1 MKLTHSLPAKILAI
15 FLLLLVL
22 IGTTLSAAVIAADA
36 YLGVYTGDYAA
47 RRQELREDAL
57 REIAYTMLHD
67 FRYGKDLDLLYADAS
82 FFYSVVCEETGEVL
96 FASPITDDVEFSVS
110 VTRAY
115 ADEPLG
121 WTAAADTAG
130 TDAPFETIVPVDA
143 EADSTSVA
151 TAVTLETTVPVDVE
165 ADSAVDTTVLTLK
178 TTSPVD
184 EPEAENFTYTVTLY
198 AKKTLPEEAT
208 DRFALLN
215 RLLDFIYRFRYGAIA
230 LSAVGVLLFFTL
242 LIFLYCSAGHR
253 RGEDE
258 ARENFFDR
266 IPFDLFTVLIGGAVI
281 ALGYL
286 VMQCLYAVSS
296 SEILWLAFAAA
307 GCVLIF
313 LLCLFYTMSIATR
326 VKSGRLFRNT
336 VLWRVLALCGRALR
350 GLFSLLGKIPMV
362 WKTVLGIFVCGL
374 IELIV
379 LFIARYDFDS
389 LFINWFF
396 SRAVLSVLILHA
408 AVSLRRLQKAGEQI
422 AAGNLGEPVD
432 TRGMI
437 GDFKRF
443 GSTLGSIGDGLSHAV
458 DERMKSE
465 RMKTELI
472 TNVSH
477 DIKTP
482 LTSIINYVDLLKK
495 EEAGSENE
503 TVRQYLD
510 TLDRQ
515 STRLKKL
522 IEDLVEASK
531 ASTGNLSVEL
541 APCEIGILLEQTV
554 GEYTERLEAS
564 GLTPILTLP
573 ETPVFIYAD
582 GRRMW
587 RVFDNLM
594 NNICK
599 YAQSGTRVYLEL
611 AVIGSRV
618 VITFKN
624 ISKERLAAS
633 GEELTERFVRGDS
646 SRNTEGSGLG
656 LSIAQSLTELQGG
669 RLMITTDGD
678 LFKAMISFDVYTE
691 QGSSSK

>member
-1 MKLTHSLPAKILAI
+1 MKLTHSLPAKILAV

-36 YLGVYTGDYAA
+36 YLGVYTGEYTT
-47 RRQELREDAL
+47 RRQELRENAL
-57 REIAYTMLHD
+57 RELAYTVLRD

-110 VTRAY
+110 MTRAY

-121 WTAAADTAG
+121 WTAA
-130 TDAPFETIVPVDA
+130 TDAAETNAPPETVKPIEG
-143 EADSTSVA
+143 EADFTVA
-151 TAVTLETTVPVDVE
+151 TTTVTLE
-165 ADSAVDTTVLTLK
+165 

-184 EPEAENFTYTVTLY
+184 EPSAENFTYTVTLY
-198 AKKTLPEEAT
+198 AKEAIPEEAN

-215 RLLDFIYRFRYGAIA
+215 RLLDFVYRFRYGAIV
-230 LSAVGVLLFFTL
+230 LSAVGILLFFTL

-326 VKSGRLFRNT
+326 VKTGRLFRNT

-362 WKTVLGIFVCGL
+362 WKTVLGLLVCGL

-379 LFIARYDFDS
+379 LFITRYDFDS
-389 LFINWFF
+389 LLINWFF

-515 STRLKKL
+515 STRLKKQ

-691 QGSSSK
+691 QDSSSK

>member
-1 MKLTHSLPAKILAI
+1 MKLTHSLPAKILAV

-36 YLGVYTGDYAA
+36 YLGVYTGEYTT
-47 RRQELREDAL
+47 RRQELRENAL
-57 REIAYTMLHD
+57 RELAYTVLRD

-110 VTRAY
+110 MTRAY

-121 WTAAADTAG
+121 WTAA
-130 TDAPFETIVPVDA
+130 TDAAETNAPPETVKPIEG
-143 EADSTSVA
+143 EADFTVA
-151 TAVTLETTVPVDVE
+151 TTTVTLE
-165 ADSAVDTTVLTLK
+165 

-184 EPEAENFTYTVTLY
+184 EPSAENFTYTVTLY
-198 AKKTLPEEAT
+198 AKKTISEEAT

-215 RLLDFIYRFRYGAIA
+215 RLLDFVYRFRYGAIV

-253 RGEDE
+253 RDEDE

-307 GCVLIF
+307 GCVLLF

-326 VKSGRLFRNT
+326 VKTGRLFRNT
-336 VLWRVLALCGRALR
+336 VLWRVLALCGRALCA
-350 GLFSLLGKIPMV
+350 LFSLLGKIPMV
-362 WKTVLGIFVCGL
+362 WKTVLGLLVCGL

-379 LFIARYDFDS
+379 LFITRYDFGS
-389 LFINWFF
+389 LLINWFF
-396 SRAVLSVLILHA
+396 SRAVLAVLILHA

-691 QGSSSK
+691 QDSSSK

>member
-57 REIAYTMLHD
+57 REIAYTMLRD

-379 LFIARYDFDS
+379 LFNTRYDFGS
-389 LFINWFF
+389 LLINWFF
-396 SRAVLSVLILHA
+396 SRAVLAVLILHA

-432 TRGMI
+432 ARGMI

-443 GSTLGSIGDGLSHAV
+443 GSTLGSIDDGLSHAV

-531 ASTGNLSVEL
+531 ASTGNLEVNL
-541 APCEIGILLEQTV
+541 AACDAARWILRPARSAFCSNRPSANT
-554 GEYTERLEAS
+554 
-564 GLTPILTLP
+564 
-573 ETPVFIYAD
+573 
-582 GRRMW
+582 
-587 RVFDNLM
+587 
-594 NNICK
+594 
-599 YAQSGTRVYLEL
+599 QSGWKR
-611 AVIGSRV
+611 AG
-618 VITFKN
+618 
-624 ISKERLAAS
+624 
-633 GEELTERFVRGDS
+633 
-646 SRNTEGSGLG
+646 
-656 LSIAQSLTELQGG
+656 
-669 RLMITTDGD
+669 
-678 LFKAMISFDVYTE
+678 
-691 QGSSSK
+691 

>member
-1 MKLTHSLPAKILAI
+1 MKLTHSLPAKILAV

-36 YLGVYTGDYAA
+36 YLGVYTGEYTT
-47 RRQELREDAL
+47 RRQELRENAL
-57 REIAYTMLHD
+57 RELAYTVLRD

-110 VTRAY
+110 MTRAY

-121 WTAAADTAG
+121 WTAA
-130 TDAPFETIVPVDA
+130 TDAAETNAPPETVKPIEG
-143 EADSTSVA
+143 EADFTVA
-151 TAVTLETTVPVDVE
+151 TTTVTLE
-165 ADSAVDTTVLTLK
+165 

-184 EPEAENFTYTVTLY
+184 EPSAENFTYTVTLY
-198 AKKTLPEEAT
+198 AKEAIPEEAN

-215 RLLDFIYRFRYGAIA
+215 RLLDFVYRFRYGAIV
-230 LSAVGVLLFFTL
+230 LSAVGILLFFTL

-326 VKSGRLFRNT
+326 VKTGRLFRNT

-362 WKTVLGIFVCGL
+362 WKTVLGLLVCGL

-379 LFIARYDFDS
+379 LFITRYDFDS
-389 LFINWFF
+389 LLINWFF

-691 QGSSSK
+691 QDSSSK

>member
-1 MKLTHSLPAKILAI
+1 MKLTHSLPAKILAV

-36 YLGVYTGDYAA
+36 YLGVYTGEYTT
-47 RRQELREDAL
+47 RRQELRENAL
-57 REIAYTMLHD
+57 REIAYTMLRD

-165 ADSAVDTTVLTLK
+165 ADSAVDTTALTLK

-307 GCVLIF
+307 GCVLLF

-326 VKSGRLFRNT
+326 VKTGRLFRNT
-336 VLWRVLALCGRALR
+336 VLWRVLALCGRALCA
-350 GLFSLLGKIPMV
+350 LFSLLGKIPMV
-362 WKTVLGIFVCGL
+362 WKTVLGLLVCGL

-379 LFIARYDFDS
+379 LFITRYDFGS
-389 LFINWFF
+389 LLINWFF
-396 SRAVLSVLILHA
+396 SRAVLAVLILHA

-495 EEAGSENE
+495 EEAGSESE

-669 RLMITTDGD
+669 LLMITTDGD
-678 LFKAMISFDVYTE
+678 LFKAMISFDVYNADE
-691 QGSSSK
+691 PHE

>member
-57 REIAYTMLHD
+57 REIAYTMLRD

-121 WTAAADTAG
+121 WTAATDTAK
-130 TDAPFETIVPVDA
+130 TDAPSETTRPVEG
-143 EADSTSVA
+143 EADLTVA
-151 TAVTLETTVPVDVE
+151 TTAVTLIEVFP
-165 ADSAVDTTVLTLK
+165 ADEPTA
-178 TTSPVD
+178 D

-307 GCVLIF
+307 GCVLTF

-326 VKSGRLFRNT
+326 VKTGRLFRNT
-336 VLWRVLALCGRALR
+336 VLWRVLALFGRALR

-362 WKTVLGIFVCGL
+362 WKTVLGLLVCGL

-379 LFIARYDFDS
+379 LFITRYDFGS
-389 LFINWFF
+389 LLINWFF
-396 SRAVLSVLILHA
+396 SRAVLAVLILHA

-691 QGSSSK
+691 QDNSSK

>member
-1 MKLTHSLPAKILAI
+1 MKLTHSLPAKILAV

-22 IGTTLSAAVIAADA
+22 IGTALSAAVIAADA
-36 YLGVYTGDYAA
+36 YLGVYTGEYTT
-47 RRQELREDAL
+47 RRQELRENAL
-57 REIAYTMLHD
+57 RELAYTVLRD

-110 VTRAY
+110 MTRAY

-121 WTAAADTAG
+121 WTAA
-130 TDAPFETIVPVDA
+130 TDAAETNAPPETVKPIEG
-143 EADSTSVA
+143 EADFTVA
-151 TAVTLETTVPVDVE
+151 TTTVTLE
-165 ADSAVDTTVLTLK
+165 

-184 EPEAENFTYTVTLY
+184 EPSAENFTYTVTLY
-198 AKKTLPEEAT
+198 AKKTIPEEAT

-215 RLLDFIYRFRYGAIA
+215 RLLDFVYRFRYGAIV
-230 LSAVGVLLFFTL
+230 LSAVGILLFFTL

-296 SEILWLAFAAA
+296 SEIIWLVFAAA

-326 VKSGRLFRNT
+326 VKTGRLFRNT

-350 GLFSLLGKIPMV
+350 GLFALLGKIPMV
-362 WKTVLGIFVCGL
+362 WKTVLGLLVCGL

-379 LFIARYDFDS
+379 LFNTRYDFGS
-389 LFINWFF
+389 LLINWFF
-396 SRAVLSVLILHA
+396 SRAVLAVLILHA

-691 QGSSSK
+691 QDSSSK

>member
-1 MKLTHSLPAKILAI
+1 MKLTHSLPAKILAV

-22 IGTTLSAAVIAADA
+22 IGTALSAAVIAADA
-36 YLGVYTGDYAA
+36 YLGVYTGEYTT
-47 RRQELREDAL
+47 RRQELRENAL
-57 REIAYTMLHD
+57 RELAYTVLRD

-110 VTRAY
+110 MTRAY

-121 WTAAADTAG
+121 WTAA
-130 TDAPFETIVPVDA
+130 TDAAETNAPPETVKPIEG
-143 EADSTSVA
+143 EADFTVA
-151 TAVTLETTVPVDVE
+151 TTTVTLE
-165 ADSAVDTTVLTLK
+165 

-184 EPEAENFTYTVTLY
+184 EPSAENFTYTVTLY
-198 AKKTLPEEAT
+198 AKKTIPEEAT

-215 RLLDFIYRFRYGAIA
+215 RLLDFVYRFRYGAIV
-230 LSAVGVLLFFTL
+230 LSAVGILLFFTL

-296 SEILWLAFAAA
+296 SEIIWLVFAAA

-326 VKSGRLFRNT
+326 VKTGRLFRNT

-362 WKTVLGIFVCGL
+362 WKTVLGLLVCGL

-379 LFIARYDFDS
+379 LFNTRYDFGS
-389 LFINWFF
+389 LLINWFF
-396 SRAVLSVLILHA
+396 SRAVLAVLILHA

-691 QGSSSK
+691 QDSSSK

>member
-1 MKLTHSLPAKILAI
+1 MKLTHSLPAKILAV

-36 YLGVYTGDYAA
+36 YLGVYTGEYTT
-47 RRQELREDAL
+47 RRQELRENAL
-57 REIAYTMLHD
+57 HELAYTVLRD

-110 VTRAY
+110 MTRAY

-121 WTAAADTAG
+121 WTAA
-130 TDAPFETIVPVDA
+130 TDAAETNAPPETVKPIEG
-143 EADSTSVA
+143 EADFTVA
-151 TAVTLETTVPVDVE
+151 TTTVTLE
-165 ADSAVDTTVLTLK
+165 

-184 EPEAENFTYTVTLY
+184 EPSAENFTYTVTLY
-198 AKKTLPEEAT
+198 AKKTIPEEAT

-215 RLLDFIYRFRYGAIA
+215 RLLDFVYRFRYGAIV

-296 SEILWLAFAAA
+296 SEILWLVFAAA

-326 VKSGRLFRNT
+326 VKTGRLFRNT

-691 QGSSSK
+691 QDISSK

>member
-1 MKLTHSLPAKILAI
+1 MKLTHSLPAKILAV

-36 YLGVYTGDYAA
+36 YLGVYTGEYTT
-47 RRQELREDAL
+47 RRQELRENAL
-57 REIAYTMLHD
+57 RELAYTVLRD

-110 VTRAY
+110 MTRAY

-121 WTAAADTAG
+121 WTAA
-130 TDAPFETIVPVDA
+130 TDAAETNAPPETVKPIEG
-143 EADSTSVA
+143 EADFTVA
-151 TAVTLETTVPVDVE
+151 TTTVTLE
-165 ADSAVDTTVLTLK
+165 

-184 EPEAENFTYTVTLY
+184 EPSAENFTYTVTLY
-198 AKKTLPEEAT
+198 AKKTIPEEAT

-215 RLLDFIYRFRYGAIA
+215 RLLDFVYRFRYGAIV

-296 SEILWLAFAAA
+296 SEILWLVFAAA

-326 VKSGRLFRNT
+326 VKTGRLFRNT

-541 APCEIGILLEQTV
+541 APCEIGILLEQTA

-691 QGSSSK
+691 QDISSK

>member
-57 REIAYTMLHD
+57 REIAYTMLRD

-408 AVSLRRLQKAGEQI
+408 AVSLRRL
-422 AAGNLGEPVD
+422 
-432 TRGMI
+432 
-437 GDFKRF
+437 
-443 GSTLGSIGDGLSHAV
+443 
-458 DERMKSE
+458 
-465 RMKTELI
+465 
-472 TNVSH
+472 
-477 DIKTP
+477 
-482 LTSIINYVDLLKK
+482 
-495 EEAGSENE
+495 
-503 TVRQYLD
+503 
-510 TLDRQ
+510 
-515 STRLKKL
+515 
-522 IEDLVEASK
+522 
-531 ASTGNLSVEL
+531 
-541 APCEIGILLEQTV
+541 
-554 GEYTERLEAS
+554 
-564 GLTPILTLP
+564 
-573 ETPVFIYAD
+573 
-582 GRRMW
+582 
-587 RVFDNLM
+587 
-594 NNICK
+594 
-599 YAQSGTRVYLEL
+599 
-611 AVIGSRV
+611 
-618 VITFKN
+618 
-624 ISKERLAAS
+624 
-633 GEELTERFVRGDS
+633 
-646 SRNTEGSGLG
+646 
-656 LSIAQSLTELQGG
+656 
-669 RLMITTDGD
+669 
-678 LFKAMISFDVYTE
+678 
-691 QGSSSK
+691 

>member
-1 MKLTHSLPAKILAI
+1 MKLTHSLPAKILAV

-36 YLGVYTGDYAA
+36 YLGVYTGEYTT
-47 RRQELREDAL
+47 RRQELRENAL
-57 REIAYTMLHD
+57 RELAYTVLRD
-67 FRYGKDLDLLYADAS
+67 FRYGKDLNLLYADAS

-110 VTRAY
+110 MTRAY

-121 WTAAADTAG
+121 WTAA
-130 TDAPFETIVPVDA
+130 TDAAETNAPPETVKPIEG
-143 EADSTSVA
+143 EADFTVA
-151 TAVTLETTVPVDVE
+151 TTTVTLE
-165 ADSAVDTTVLTLK
+165 

-184 EPEAENFTYTVTLY
+184 EPSAENFTYTVTLY
-198 AKKTLPEEAT
+198 AKKTIPEEAT

-215 RLLDFIYRFRYGAIA
+215 RLLDFVYRFRYGAIV
-230 LSAVGVLLFFTL
+230 LSAVGILLFFTL

-266 IPFDLFTVLIGGAVI
+266 IPFDLFTVLIGCAVI

-296 SEILWLAFAAA
+296 SEIIWLVFAAA

-326 VKSGRLFRNT
+326 VKTGRLFRNT
-336 VLWRVLALCGRALR
+336 VLWRVLALGGRALCA
-350 GLFSLLGKIPMV
+350 LFSLLGKIPMV
-362 WKTVLGIFVCGL
+362 WKTVLGLLVCGL

-379 LFIARYDFDS
+379 LFITRYDFGS
-389 LFINWFF
+389 LLINWFF
-396 SRAVLSVLILHA
+396 SRAVLAVLILHA

-443 GSTLGSIGDGLSHAV
+443 GSTLGGIGDGLSHAV

-472 TNVSH
+472 TNLSH

-510 TLDRQ
+510 TLDWQ

>member
-1 MKLTHSLPAKILAI
+1 MKLTHSLPAKIAAI
-15 FLLLLVL
+15 FLLFLVL
-22 IGTTLSAAVIAADA
+22 IGTAFSAAVIAADA
-36 YLGVYTGDYAA
+36 YLGVYTGEYTA
-47 RRQELREDAL
+47 RRQELRENTL
-57 REIAYTMLHD
+57 REAADTLLRD
-67 FRYGKDLDLLYADAS
+67 FRAGKDLRILYASAS
-82 FFYSVVCEETGEVL
+82 FFYTVECEETGEAVFSGL
-96 FASPITDDVEFSVS
+96 SEDGYDFSVS
-110 VTRAY
+110 TTQTYPDAPLSTLVPDYFVESDFVATTATGTPSEY
-115 ADEPLG
+115 ADPTG
-121 WTAAADTAG
+121 DT
-130 TDAPFETIVPVDA
+130 
-143 EADSTSVA
+143 
-151 TAVTLETTVPVDVE
+151 
-165 ADSAVDTTVLTLK
+165 
-178 TTSPVD
+178 
-184 EPEAENFTYTVTLY
+184 FTYTATLY
-198 AKKTLPEEAT
+198 AKKVIPEDAT

-215 RLLDFIYRFRYGAIA
+215 RLLDTVYRLRYGAIA
-230 LSAVGVLLFFTL
+230 LTAVGVLLFFTL

-541 APCEIGILLEQTV
+541 EPCEIGILLEQTV

-691 QGSSSK
+691 QDSSSK

>member
-1 MKLTHSLPAKILAI
+1 MKLTHSLPAKILAV

-36 YLGVYTGDYAA
+36 YLGVYTGEYTT
-47 RRQELREDAL
+47 RRQELRENAL
-57 REIAYTMLHD
+57 RELAYTVLRD

-110 VTRAY
+110 MTRAY

-121 WTAAADTAG
+121 WTAA
-130 TDAPFETIVPVDA
+130 TDAAETNAPPETVKPIEG
-143 EADSTSVA
+143 EADFTVA
-151 TAVTLETTVPVDVE
+151 TTTVTLE
-165 ADSAVDTTVLTLK
+165 

-184 EPEAENFTYTVTLY
+184 EPSAENFTYTVTLY
-198 AKKTLPEEAT
+198 AKEAIPEEAN

-215 RLLDFIYRFRYGAIA
+215 RLLDFVYRFRYGAIV
-230 LSAVGVLLFFTL
+230 LSAVGILLFFTL
-242 LIFLYCSAGHR
+242 LIFLLCSAGHR

-326 VKSGRLFRNT
+326 VKTGRLFRNT

-362 WKTVLGIFVCGL
+362 WKTVLGLLVCGL

-379 LFIARYDFDS
+379 LFITRYDFDS
-389 LFINWFF
+389 LLINWFF

-458 DERMKSE
+458 DERMKNE

-582 GRRMW
+582 GRWMW

-656 LSIAQSLTELQGG
+656 LSIALSLTELQGG

-691 QGSSSK
+691 QDSSSK

>member
-1 MKLTHSLPAKILAI
+1 MKLTHSLPAKILAV

-36 YLGVYTGDYAA
+36 YLGVYTGEYTT
-47 RRQELREDAL
+47 RRQELRENAL
-57 REIAYTMLHD
+57 RELAYTVLRD

-110 VTRAY
+110 MTRAY

-121 WTAAADTAG
+121 WTAT
-130 TDAPFETIVPVDA
+130 TDAAETNAPPETVKPIEG
-143 EADSTSVA
+143 EADFTVA
-151 TAVTLETTVPVDVE
+151 TTTVTLE
-165 ADSAVDTTVLTLK
+165 

-184 EPEAENFTYTVTLY
+184 EPSAENFTYTVTLY
-198 AKKTLPEEAT
+198 AKKTIPEEAT

-215 RLLDFIYRFRYGAIA
+215 RLLDFVYRFRYGAIV

-296 SEILWLAFAAA
+296 SEILWLVFAAA

-326 VKSGRLFRNT
+326 VKTGRLFRNT

-362 WKTVLGIFVCGL
+362 WKTVLGLLVCGL

-379 LFIARYDFDS
+379 LFITRYDFGS
-389 LFINWFF
+389 LLINWFF
-396 SRAVLSVLILHA
+396 SRAVLAVLILHA

-422 AAGNLGEPVD
+422 AAGNLGKPVD

-691 QGSSSK
+691 QDSSSK

>member
-1 MKLTHSLPAKILAI
+1 MKLTHSLPAKILAV

-36 YLGVYTGDYAA
+36 YLGVYTGEYTT
-47 RRQELREDAL
+47 RRQELRENAL
-57 REIAYTMLHD
+57 RELAYTVLRD

-110 VTRAY
+110 MTRAY

-121 WTAAADTAG
+121 WTAA
-130 TDAPFETIVPVDA
+130 TDAAETNAPPEITVPG
-143 EADSTSVA
+143 EADAGSTVA
-151 TAVTLETTVPVDVE
+151 TTAVTLETT
-165 ADSAVDTTVLTLK
+165 
-178 TTSPVD
+178 SPAD

-198 AKKTLPEEAT
+198 AKKTIPEEAT

-307 GCVLIF
+307 GCVPIF

-541 APCEIGILLEQTV
+541 APCEIDILLEQSV

-646 SRNTEGSGLG
+646 SRNIEGSGLG

-691 QGSSSK
+691 QDSSSK

>member
-1 MKLTHSLPAKILAI
+1 MKLTHSLPAKILAV

-22 IGTTLSAAVIAADA
+22 IGTALSAAVVAADA
-36 YLGVYTGDYAA
+36 YLGVYTGEYTA

-57 REIAYTMLHD
+57 RELAYTVLRD
-67 FRYGKDLDLLYADAS
+67 FRYGKDLNLLYADAS

-110 VTRAY
+110 MTRAY

-121 WTAAADTAG
+121 RTAA
-130 TDAPFETIVPVDA
+130 TDAAETNAPSETVKPIEV
-143 EADSTSVA
+143 EADFTVA
-151 TAVTLETTVPVDVE
+151 TTTVTLE
-165 ADSAVDTTVLTLK
+165 

-184 EPEAENFTYTVTLY
+184 EPSAENFTYTVTLY
-198 AKKTLPEEAT
+198 AKEAIPEEAT

-215 RLLDFIYRFRYGAIA
+215 RLLDFVYRFRYGAIV
-230 LSAVGVLLFFTL
+230 LSAVGILLFFTL

-266 IPFDLFTVLIGGAVI
+266 IPFELFTVLIGGAVI

-296 SEILWLAFAAA
+296 SEILWSEILWLAFAAA

-336 VLWRVLALCGRALR
+336 ILWRVFALCGRALR

-362 WKTVLGIFVCGL
+362 WKTVLGLLVCGL

-379 LFIARYDFDS
+379 LFIARYDFNS
-389 LFINWFF
+389 LFWNWFF

-422 AAGNLGEPVD
+422 AAGSLGEPVD

-541 APCEIGILLEQTV
+541 ALCEIGILLEQTV

-678 LFKAMISFDVYTE
+678 LFKAMISFDVYNADE
-691 QGSSSK
+691 PHE

>member
-36 YLGVYTGDYAA
+36 YLGVYTGEYTT
-47 RRQELREDAL
+47 RRQELRENAL
-57 REIAYTMLHD
+57 RELAYTVLRD

-110 VTRAY
+110 MTRAY

-121 WTAAADTAG
+121 WTAA
-130 TDAPFETIVPVDA
+130 TDAAETNAPSETVKPIEG
-143 EADSTSVA
+143 EADFTVA
-151 TAVTLETTVPVDVE
+151 TTTVTLE
-165 ADSAVDTTVLTLK
+165 

-184 EPEAENFTYTVTLY
+184 EPSAENFTYTVTLY
-198 AKKTLPEEAT
+198 AKKTIPEEAT

-215 RLLDFIYRFRYGAIA
+215 RLLDFVYRFRYGAIV
-230 LSAVGVLLFFTL
+230 LSAVGILLFFTL

-326 VKSGRLFRNT
+326 VKTGRLFRNT

-362 WKTVLGIFVCGL
+362 WKTVLGLLVCGL

>member
-1 MKLTHSLPAKILAI
+1 MKLTHSLPAKILAV

-36 YLGVYTGDYAA
+36 YLGVYTGEYTT
-47 RRQELREDAL
+47 RRQELRENAL
-57 REIAYTMLHD
+57 RELAYTVLRD

-110 VTRAY
+110 MTRAY

-121 WTAAADTAG
+121 WTAA
-130 TDAPFETIVPVDA
+130 TDAAETNAPPETVKPIEG
-143 EADSTSVA
+143 EADFTVA
-151 TAVTLETTVPVDVE
+151 TTTVTLE
-165 ADSAVDTTVLTLK
+165 

-184 EPEAENFTYTVTLY
+184 EPSAENFTYTVTLY
-198 AKKTLPEEAT
+198 AKKTIPEEAT

-215 RLLDFIYRFRYGAIA
+215 RLLDFVYRFRYGAIV
-230 LSAVGVLLFFTL
+230 LSAVGILLFFTL

-286 VMQCLYAVSS
+286 VMQCLFAVSS
-296 SEILWLAFAAA
+296 SEILWLTFAAA

-362 WKTVLGIFVCGL
+362 WKTVLGLLVCGL

-379 LFIARYDFDS
+379 LFITRYDFDS

-691 QGSSSK
+691 QDSSSK

>member
-1 MKLTHSLPAKILAI
+1 MKLTHSLPAKILAV

-36 YLGVYTGDYAA
+36 YLGVYTGEYTT
-47 RRQELREDAL
+47 RRQELRENAL
-57 REIAYTMLHD
+57 RELAYTVLRD

-110 VTRAY
+110 MTRAY

-121 WTAAADTAG
+121 WTAA
-130 TDAPFETIVPVDA
+130 TDAAETNAPPETVKPIEG
-143 EADSTSVA
+143 EADFTVA
-151 TAVTLETTVPVDVE
+151 TTTVTLE
-165 ADSAVDTTVLTLK
+165 

-184 EPEAENFTYTVTLY
+184 EPSAENFTYTVTLY
-198 AKKTLPEEAT
+198 AKKTIPEEAT

-215 RLLDFIYRFRYGAIA
+215 RLLDFVYRFRYGAIV

-296 SEILWLAFAAA
+296 SEILWLVFAAA

-326 VKSGRLFRNT
+326 VKTGRLFRNT

-691 QGSSSK
+691 QDISSK

>member
-1 MKLTHSLPAKILAI
+1 MKLTHSLPAKILAV

-36 YLGVYTGDYAA
+36 YLGVYTGEYTT
-47 RRQELREDAL
+47 RRQELRENAL
-57 REIAYTMLHD
+57 RELAYTVLRD

-110 VTRAY
+110 MTRAY

-121 WTAAADTAG
+121 WTAA
-130 TDAPFETIVPVDA
+130 TDAAETNAPPETVKPIEG
-143 EADSTSVA
+143 EADFTVA
-151 TAVTLETTVPVDVE
+151 TTTVTLE
-165 ADSAVDTTVLTLK
+165 

-184 EPEAENFTYTVTLY
+184 EPSAENFTYTVTLY
-198 AKKTLPEEAT
+198 AKKTIPEEAT

-215 RLLDFIYRFRYGAIA
+215 RLLDFVYRFRYGAIV
-230 LSAVGVLLFFTL
+230 LSAVGILLFFTL

-307 GCVLIF
+307 GCVLLF

-326 VKSGRLFRNT
+326 VKTGRLFRNT
-336 VLWRVLALCGRALR
+336 VLWRVLALCGRALCA
-350 GLFSLLGKIPMV
+350 LFSLLGKIPMV
-362 WKTVLGIFVCGL
+362 WKTVLGLLVCGL

-379 LFIARYDFDS
+379 LFITRYDFGS
-389 LFINWFF
+389 LLINWFF
-396 SRAVLSVLILHA
+396 SRAVLAVLILHA

-691 QGSSSK
+691 QASSSK

>member
-1 MKLTHSLPAKILAI
+1 MKLTHSLPAKILAV

-36 YLGVYTGDYAA
+36 YLGVYTGEYTT
-47 RRQELREDAL
+47 RRQELRENAL
-57 REIAYTMLHD
+57 RELAYTVLRD

-110 VTRAY
+110 MTRAY

-121 WTAAADTAG
+121 WTAA
-130 TDAPFETIVPVDA
+130 TDAAETNAPPETVKPIEG
-143 EADSTSVA
+143 EADFTVA
-151 TAVTLETTVPVDVE
+151 TTTVTLE
-165 ADSAVDTTVLTLK
+165 

-184 EPEAENFTYTVTLY
+184 EPSAENFTYTVTLY
-198 AKKTLPEEAT
+198 AKKTIPEEAT

-215 RLLDFIYRFRYGAIA
+215 RLLDFVYRFRYGAIV
-230 LSAVGVLLFFTL
+230 LSAVGILLFFTL

-307 GCVLIF
+307 GCVLLF

-326 VKSGRLFRNT
+326 VKTGRLFRNT
-336 VLWRVLALCGRALR
+336 VLWRVLALCGRALCA
-350 GLFSLLGKIPMV
+350 LFSLLGKIPMV
-362 WKTVLGIFVCGL
+362 WKTVLGLLVCGL

-379 LFIARYDFDS
+379 LFITRYDFGS
-389 LFINWFF
+389 LLINWFF
-396 SRAVLSVLILHA
+396 SRAVLAVLILHA

-624 ISKERLAAS
+624 SSKERLAAS

-691 QGSSSK
+691 QASSSK

>member
-1 MKLTHSLPAKILAI
+1 MKLTHSLPAKILAV

-36 YLGVYTGDYAA
+36 YLGVYTGEYTT
-47 RRQELREDAL
+47 RRQELRENAL
-57 REIAYTMLHD
+57 RELAYTVLRD

-110 VTRAY
+110 MTRAY

-121 WTAAADTAG
+121 WTAA
-130 TDAPFETIVPVDA
+130 TDAVGTNSPLETDRPIEV
-143 EADSTSVA
+143 EADFNVA
-151 TAVTLETTVPVDVE
+151 TTAVTPE
-165 ADSAVDTTVLTLK
+165 
-178 TTSPVD
+178 TTSPAD

-198 AKKTLPEEAT
+198 AKKTIPEEAT

>member
-1 MKLTHSLPAKILAI
+1 MKLTHSLPAKILAV

-36 YLGVYTGDYAA
+36 YLGVYTGEYTT
-47 RRQELREDAL
+47 RRQELRENAL
-57 REIAYTMLHD
+57 RELAYTVLRD
-67 FRYGKDLDLLYADAS
+67 FRYGKDLNLLYADAS

-110 VTRAY
+110 MTRAY

-121 WTAAADTAG
+121 WTAA
-130 TDAPFETIVPVDA
+130 TDAAETNAPPETVKPIEG
-143 EADSTSVA
+143 EADFTVA
-151 TAVTLETTVPVDVE
+151 TTTVTLE
-165 ADSAVDTTVLTLK
+165 

-184 EPEAENFTYTVTLY
+184 EPSAENFTYTVTLY
-198 AKKTLPEEAT
+198 AKKTIPEEAT

-215 RLLDFIYRFRYGAIA
+215 RLLDFVYRFRYGAIV
-230 LSAVGVLLFFTL
+230 LSAVGILLFFTL

-266 IPFDLFTVLIGGAVI
+266 IPFDLFTVLIGCAVI

-296 SEILWLAFAAA
+296 SEIIWLVFAAA

-326 VKSGRLFRNT
+326 VKTGRLFRNT
-336 VLWRVLALCGRALR
+336 VLWRVLALCGRALCA
-350 GLFSLLGKIPMV
+350 LFSLLGKIPMV
-362 WKTVLGIFVCGL
+362 WKTVLGLLVCGL

-379 LFIARYDFDS
+379 LFITRYDFGS
-389 LFINWFF
+389 LLINWFF
-396 SRAVLSVLILHA
+396 SRAVLAVLILHA

-443 GSTLGSIGDGLSHAV
+443 GSTLGGIGDGLSHAV

-510 TLDRQ
+510 TLDQQ

>member
-47 RRQELREDAL
+47 RRQKLREDAL
-57 REIAYTMLHD
+57 REIAYTMLRD
-67 FRYGKDLDLLYADAS
+67 FRYGKDLNLLYADAS

-110 VTRAY
+110 MTRAY

-121 WTAAADTAG
+121 WTAA
-130 TDAPFETIVPVDA
+130 TDAAETNAPPETVKPIEG
-143 EADSTSVA
+143 EADFTVA
-151 TAVTLETTVPVDVE
+151 TTTVTLE
-165 ADSAVDTTVLTLK
+165 

-184 EPEAENFTYTVTLY
+184 EPSAENFTYTVTLY
-198 AKKTLPEEAT
+198 AKKTIPEEAT

-215 RLLDFIYRFRYGAIA
+215 RLLDFVYRFRYGAIV
-230 LSAVGVLLFFTL
+230 LSAVGILLFFTL

-266 IPFDLFTVLIGGAVI
+266 IPFDLFTVLIGCAVI

-326 VKSGRLFRNT
+326 VKTGRLFRNT
-336 VLWRVLALCGRALR
+336 VPWRVLALCGRALCA
-350 GLFSLLGKIPMV
+350 LFSLLGKIPMV
-362 WKTVLGIFVCGL
+362 WKTVLGLLVCGL

-379 LFIARYDFDS
+379 LFITRYDFGS
-389 LFINWFF
+389 LLINWFF
-396 SRAVLSVLILHA
+396 SRAVLAVLILHA

-624 ISKERLAAS
+624 ISKELLAAS

-691 QGSSSK
+691 QDSSSK

>member
-57 REIAYTMLHD
+57 REIAYTMLRD

-121 WTAAADTAG
+121 WTAATDTAK
-130 TDAPFETIVPVDA
+130 TDTPSETTRPVEG
-143 EADSTSVA
+143 EADLTVA
-151 TAVTLETTVPVDVE
+151 TTAVTLIEVFP
-165 ADSAVDTTVLTLK
+165 ADEPTA
-178 TTSPVD
+178 D

-307 GCVLIF
+307 GCVLTF

-326 VKSGRLFRNT
+326 VKTGRLFRNT
-336 VLWRVLALCGRALR
+336 VLWRVLALFGRALR

-362 WKTVLGIFVCGL
+362 WKTVLGLLVCGL

-379 LFIARYDFDS
+379 LFITRYDFGS
-389 LFINWFF
+389 LLINWFF
-396 SRAVLSVLILHA
+396 SRAVLAVLILHA

-691 QGSSSK
+691 QDNSSK

>member
-1 MKLTHSLPAKILAI
+1 MKLTHSLPAKILAV

-36 YLGVYTGDYAA
+36 YLGVYTGEYTT
-47 RRQELREDAL
+47 RRQELRENAL
-57 REIAYTMLHD
+57 RELAYTVLRD

-110 VTRAY
+110 MTRAY

-121 WTAAADTAG
+121 WTAA
-130 TDAPFETIVPVDA
+130 TDAAETNAPPETVKPIEG
-143 EADSTSVA
+143 EADFTVA
-151 TAVTLETTVPVDVE
+151 TTTVTLE
-165 ADSAVDTTVLTLK
+165 

-184 EPEAENFTYTVTLY
+184 EPSAENFTYTVTLY
-198 AKKTLPEEAT
+198 AKKTIPEEAT

-215 RLLDFIYRFRYGAIA
+215 RLLDFVYRFRYGAIV

-296 SEILWLAFAAA
+296 SEILWLVFAAA

-326 VKSGRLFRNT
+326 VKTGRLFRNT

-691 QGSSSK
+691 QDSSSK

>member
-57 REIAYTMLHD
+57 REIAYTMLRD

-110 VTRAY
+110 MTRAY

-121 WTAAADTAG
+121 WTAA
-130 TDAPFETIVPVDA
+130 TDAAETNAPPETVKPIEE
-143 EADSTSVA
+143 EADFTVA
-151 TAVTLETTVPVDVE
+151 TTTVTLE
-165 ADSAVDTTVLTLK
+165 

-184 EPEAENFTYTVTLY
+184 EPSAENFTYTVTLY
-198 AKKTLPEEAT
+198 AKKAIPEEAT

-215 RLLDFIYRFRYGAIA
+215 RLLDFVYRFRYGAIV
-230 LSAVGVLLFFTL
+230 LSAVGILLFFTL

-296 SEILWLAFAAA
+296 SEIIWLVFAAA

-326 VKSGRLFRNT
+326 VKTGRLFRNT
-336 VLWRVLALCGRALR
+336 VLWRVLALCGRALCA
-350 GLFSLLGKIPMV
+350 LFSLLGKIPMV
-362 WKTVLGIFVCGL
+362 WKTVLGLLVCGL

-379 LFIARYDFDS
+379 LFNTRYDFGS
-389 LFINWFF
+389 LLINWFF
-396 SRAVLSVLILHA
+396 SRAVLAVLILHA

-422 AAGNLGEPVD
+422 AAGNLGKPVD

-691 QGSSSK
+691 QDSSSK

>member
-1 MKLTHSLPAKILAI
+1 MKLTHSLPAKILAV

-36 YLGVYTGDYAA
+36 YLGVYTGEYTT
-47 RRQELREDAL
+47 RRQELRENAL
-57 REIAYTMLHD
+57 RELAYTVLRD

-110 VTRAY
+110 MTRAY

-121 WTAAADTAG
+121 WTAA
-130 TDAPFETIVPVDA
+130 TDAAETNAPPETVKPIEG
-143 EADSTSVA
+143 EADFTVA
-151 TAVTLETTVPVDVE
+151 TTTVTLE
-165 ADSAVDTTVLTLK
+165 

-184 EPEAENFTYTVTLY
+184 EPSAENFTYTVTLY
-198 AKKTLPEEAT
+198 AKKTIPEEAT

-215 RLLDFIYRFRYGAIA
+215 RLLDFVYRFRYGAIV

-296 SEILWLAFAAA
+296 SEILWLVFAAA

-326 VKSGRLFRNT
+326 VKTGRLFRNT

-465 RMKTELI
+465 RLKTELI

-541 APCEIGILLEQTV
+541 APCEIGILLEQTA

-691 QGSSSK
+691 QDISSK

>member
-1 MKLTHSLPAKILAI
+1 MKLTHSLPAKILAV

-36 YLGVYTGDYAA
+36 YLGVYTGEYTT
-47 RRQELREDAL
+47 RRQELRENAL
-57 REIAYTMLHD
+57 RELAYTVLRD

-110 VTRAY
+110 MTRAY

-121 WTAAADTAG
+121 WTAA
-130 TDAPFETIVPVDA
+130 TDAAETNAPSETVKPIEG
-143 EADSTSVA
+143 EADFTVA
-151 TAVTLETTVPVDVE
+151 TTTVTLE
-165 ADSAVDTTVLTLK
+165 

-184 EPEAENFTYTVTLY
+184 EPSAENFTYTVTLY
-198 AKKTLPEEAT
+198 AKEAIPEEAT

-215 RLLDFIYRFRYGAIA
+215 RLLDFVYRFRYGAIV
-230 LSAVGVLLFFTL
+230 LSAVGILLFFTL

-296 SEILWLAFAAA
+296 SEIIWLVFAAA

-326 VKSGRLFRNT
+326 VKTGRLFRNT

-362 WKTVLGIFVCGL
+362 WKTVLGLLVCGL

-379 LFIARYDFDS
+379 LFIARYDFGS
-389 LFINWFF
+389 LLINWFF
-396 SRAVLSVLILHA
+396 SRAVLAVLILHA

-691 QGSSSK
+691 QDSSSK